1 MYSIYISIIIY
12 NIQVF
17 QQKNKNMSKKMK
29 QSTEKSD
36 FNSELDISKLVKE
49 SFEFF

>member
-1 MYSIYISIIIY
+1 MYSIYKIY
-12 NIQVF
+12 RSF

-29 QSTEKSD
+29 QQTEKSD
-36 FNSELDISKLVKE
+36 FNSELDISKLVEE

>member
-1 MYSIYISIIIY
+1 
-12 NIQVF
+12 
-17 QQKNKNMSKKMK
+17 MSKKMK

-36 FNSELDISKLVKE
+36 FNSELDISELVEE